1 MIELIAIAF
10 SGLFIS
16 NVLIMNLIGLP
27 LFKEKQVSIE
37 PAIKIGLLTTLISV
51 ISMML
56 IYPINKY
63 LVEDAN
69 YLLPLVAIVLIAV
82 VSMLINHI
90 ANRINLPLKEN
101 EVFLPM
107 ISFNTIIFFVVLTG
121 VNQTSFFL
129 STFYALGAGLG
140 YTLLMLMMVTI
151 KPRLELPGL
160 PKAFKGMPIM
170 LITLGLIAL
179 TFMGLAG
186 LF

>member
-1 MIELIAIAF
+1 MIELIAITF

-16 NVLIMNLIGLP
+16 NVLITNLIGLP
-27 LFKEKQVSIE
+27 IFKEKQVSIE

-51 ISMML
+51 VSMAV
-56 IYPINKY
+56 IYPLNKVLLDETAY
-63 LVEDAN
+63 LI
-69 YLLPLVAIVLIAV
+69 PLFSILVVAL
-82 VSMLINHI
+82 VSMLVNIVAKKINYS
-90 ANRINLPLKEN
+90 LKEN
-101 EVFLPM
+101 EIFLPM
-107 ISFNTIIFFVVLTG
+107 ISFNSIIIFVVLLG
-121 VNQTSFFL
+121 ASQTTFFQ
-129 STFYALGAGLG
+129 SVFYALGSGLG

-160 PKAFKGMPIM
+160 PKAFKGLPIM

>member
-16 NVLIMNLIGLP
+16 NVLIMNLVGLP

-51 ISMML
+51 VSMMV

-63 LVEDAN
+63 FVQDTS

-82 VSMLINHI
+82 VSMLVNLI
-90 ANRINLPLKEN
+90 AKQMNYSLKAN
-101 EVFLPM
+101 EIFLPM

-121 VNQTSFFL
+121 VSQTNFIQSI
-129 STFYALGAGLG
+129 FYALGAGLG
-140 YTLLMLMMVTI
+140 YTILMLVMVTI
-151 KPRLELPGL
+151 KPRLELPGF
-160 PKAFKGMPIM
+160 PKAFR
-170 LITLGLIAL
+170 GLP
-179 TFMGLAG
+179 
-186 LF
+186 